1 MRSLKLNVPFDHKK
15 YFENVYLRGI
25 RYVRITTTTID
36 AFCNHSETSSNIYNR
51 NSANMYRYSTVVV
64 LIIVLPP

>member
-15 YFENVYLRGI
+15 SFENVLLRGI

-36 AFCNHSETSSNIYNR
+36 AFRNHSETSSDTIYNR
-51 NSANMYRYSTVVV
+51 NSADMCSTVVV
-64 LIIVLPP
+64 VLK